1 MCYVL
6 YAKHMQIALARAMG
20 AYVVDI
26 PRFTIQ
32 KPQAKIKARAVAS
45 PPCAGLTIANN
56 TDAVYAAIKEGGS

>member
-1 MCYVL
+1 
-6 YAKHMQIALARAMG
+6 MG

-56 TDAVYAAIKEGGS
+56 TDAVYAAIKKGWS